1 MKLSKNESEVNGS
14 SGNSSAEESGDG
26 HGDDQDD
33 WKVRSSDGP
42 VWRGVVPT
50 IPNELGFE
58 SRHHHH
64 HPIIHKPAEIEF
76 SVS

>member
-33 WKVRSSDGP
+33 WKVRSLDGLA
-42 VWRGVVPT
+42 WRGVVPT
-50 IPNELGFE
+50 IPNSTGFE
-58 SRHHHH
+58 SRH
-64 HPIIHKPAEIEF
+64 HPIIHKPAEIEC